1 MRFPREDVSL
11 QWKRRLVGEP
21 VTNRKPLASGA
32 GFIVASIMS
41 GLVRGRLATS
51 VPFSVAKL
59 PSWMMRTA
67 TRTECRSVR
76 AKAVFRAG
84 CLFRRKACAKC
95 GGTDHSDAYAARTTH
110 SERKSKLRDR
120 HRLRAACWSDHKSP
134 SGIARELRDRQR

>member
-51 VPFSVAKL
+51 VPISVAEIAQL
-59 PSWMMRTA
+59 DDANGDRHGMPGLSGQRRCSEPA
-67 TRTECRSVR
+67 
-76 AKAVFRAG
+76 ARAG
-84 CLFRRKACAKC
+84 ARPAPNVVAPTTVTPTRREQLIQK
-95 GGTDHSDAYAARTTH
+95 GSR
-110 SERKSKLRDR
+110 S
-120 HRLRAACWSDHKSP
+120 
-134 SGIARELRDRQR
+134 